1 MGDFRKVLSRYLQMK
16 KERSRLTLKKAG
28 IFVEKVVL
36 EGQDKENY
44 KVLPEQ
50 QPQLQCTVTVKKR
63 PVKLKVS
70 DGTRGIWSLEPD

>member
-1 MGDFRKVLSRYLQMK
+1 MK
-16 KERSRLTLKKAG
+16 KERSRLTLKSRDLC
-28 IFVEKVVL
+28 EKVVL

-70 DGTRGIWSLEPD
+70 DGTREYGH

>member
-1 MGDFRKVLSRYLQMK
+1 MK
-16 KERSRLTLKKAG
+16 KEKEQAYPEKAG

-70 DGTRGIWSLEPD
+70 DGTREYGHWNQIEV